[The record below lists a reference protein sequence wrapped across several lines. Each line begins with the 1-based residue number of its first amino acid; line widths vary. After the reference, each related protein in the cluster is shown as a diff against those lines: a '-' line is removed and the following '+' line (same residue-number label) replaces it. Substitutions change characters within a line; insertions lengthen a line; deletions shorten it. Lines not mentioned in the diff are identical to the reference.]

1 MNRKDGSVER
11 EFDPDVAPDLSKDGW
26 PEKFA
31 KVRVR
36 RGRSPEVRRGQSP
49 EVRRGEDSRAR
60 EER

>member
-1 MNRKDGSVER
+1 MSEKDGSVER

-31 KVRVR
+31 EVRVR
-36 RGRSPEVRRGQSP
+36 RGQPREARLR
-49 EVRRGEDSRAR
+49 EDSRAR